1 MDRKLNGYDAHIT
14 QQHNMWNYL
23 KYIYSVRKKNPSNFT
38 GIDRWVSE
46 KIESSVEYDNLRI

>member
-1 MDRKLNGYDAHIT
+1 
-14 QQHNMWNYL
+14 MWNYL